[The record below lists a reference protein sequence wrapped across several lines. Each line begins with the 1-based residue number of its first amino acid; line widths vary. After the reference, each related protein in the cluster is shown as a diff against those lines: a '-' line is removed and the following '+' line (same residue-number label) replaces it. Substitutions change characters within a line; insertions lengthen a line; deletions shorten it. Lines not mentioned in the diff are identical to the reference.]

1 MLNHQLH
8 IYFIIKMVTDHKW
21 GKHYQIFM
29 FSVSLDLANF
39 LGKSMRKLKI
49 VVFQVF
55 CSFIIPHHLL
65 S

>member
-1 MLNHQLH
+1 
-8 IYFIIKMVTDHKW
+8 MVTDHKW

-39 LGKSMRKLKI
+39 LGKNMRKLKI